1 MAYLT
6 IHTATFNRAY
16 ILGKAYDSLKA
27 QTCKDF
33 EWIITDDGS
42 TDNTLEL
49 VHSWLEEDCGFKII
63 YNPLPHVGI
72 PRALNSGVNLSNTP
86 WFMMLD
92 SDDSLFP
99 VAVEKV
105 IGWLR
110 EIENLPDEAKVGGV
124 GFCRC
129 FPNGDYMKP
138 QKPLIDSSVG
148 YVDATHIERYK
159 YNLNMD
165 CCEVHKT
172 ELMKK
177 YPFQCWENER
187 YAPEQLC
194 FYSIALAGWK
204 LRWRDEKLYVCDY
217 LPDGQTRDNK
227 LVMNNPMGFA
237 MMYNQNMLI
246 RPGLKNHWRDAVQMI
261 ALSYSKG
268 NLGYLKQSNDKWAT
282 VLLFPVGVILGI
294 RRNKQFRVLK
304 NG

>member
-1 MAYLT
+1 MARIT
-6 IHTATFNRAY
+6 IHTATYNRGY
-16 ILGKAYDSLKA
+16 ILGKAYESLKN

-42 TDNTLEL
+42 TDETSEL
-49 VHSWLEEDCGFKII
+49 VKKWLTEGTGFDII

-72 PRALNSGVNLSNTP
+72 PRALNSGVSKARTD

-92 SDDSLFP
+92 SDDSLLP
-99 VAVEKV
+99 ETVSKV
-105 IGWLR
+105 IAWLE
-110 EIENLPDEAKVGGV
+110 EIERLPQDMKIGGV

-138 QKPLIDSSVG
+138 QKPLIDPVIG

-165 CCEVHKT
+165 CCEVHRT

-177 YPFQCWENER
+177 YPFKYWGSER

-194 FYSIALAGWK
+194 FYSIAMDGWK
-204 LRWRDEKLYVCDY
+204 LRWRDEKLYICDY
-217 LPDGQTRDNK
+217 LPDGQTKDNK

-246 RPGLKNHWRDAVQMI
+246 KPGMKNHWRDAVQMT
-261 ALSYSKG
+261 ALSFYSG
-268 NLGYLKQSNDKWAT
+268 NLRYLRESNDMLT
-282 VLLFPVGVILGI
+282 TILSLPFGVLLGL
-294 RRNKQFRVLK
+294 RRKHQFK
-304 NG
+304 NLSKV